1 MSHTDPIAD
10 LLTRIRNAVSARQ
23 QKTVAPYSK
32 VKVAVLEVMK
42 KRNFIDS
49 YKVVKDNRFDE
60 IEIVFNSQLSQI
72 NLKHISKPGQRIYL
86 KKNDIRPVLNGYGI
100 SIISTPKGVM
110 TGDEAAK
117 VGLGGEY
124 LCQIW

>member
-1 MSHTDPIAD
+1 MNTDPIAD

>member
-1 MSHTDPIAD
+1 MNTDPIAD

-23 QKTVAPYSK
+23 QKTVAPFSK

-49 YKVVKDNRFDE
+49 YKFVKDNRFDE

-72 NLKHISKPGQRIYL
+72 NLKRISKPGQRIYL